1 MQKIPKLFSYLINYR
16 LSLKELYFSLTTWLL
31 SLLLLLGLTTRF
43 HSTLFAVNLV
53 IALIVF
59 LSIILLTNRLLLSGF
74 LTLLLAVSF
83 DYIKQIKWQFLHQDM
98 SAADIF
104 MVKLL
109 INHGLFRM
117 IYEYTTK
124 EIYLVILL
132 LLVNFILL
140 WNRNDRML
148 DKSKLG
154 LKNYYAL
161 RILSIGVAFLLLT
174 KLFDSAIDKGSAFH
188 RVINSARKQVK
199 NLPKRVYGPFGDVL
213 FTLNDIYISPISGKA
228 DESLILNLLS
238 KTLDSKQIDKTQE
251 LPDIIVILNEST
263 INPYK
268 LDYPFVDSFNFNY
281 FKDTQYTRYSGILDV
296 NTFGGSSWISEYEIN
311 TGVPH
316 KYFKGP
322 SYMPFITLVPMTQ
335 NSIMLY
341 LKSLG
346 YETDIV
352 YPIDKEFSMARE
364 AYTQLGADHI
374 YDIFDFGFDPKTWTG
389 VPDRLIGDM
398 IIKVLD
404 QNPEKPKYI
413 FAATMLNHGPHSS
426 FFEDQLGC
434 SQFMNEVLCSKLND
448 YITRLNQSNID
459 MLELIN
465 KLMSRKRKTI
475 LVNFGDH
482 MPSFEGY
489 STQLRFSRDISNFY
503 KTFYNINSNFLPVNK
518 TVKYPVLDISLIPGL
533 VLDMAGINQS
543 EFYTA
548 NSLIRKNCN
557 GNIKDCNLK
566 ENQNIFESYKSLVV
580 KQLGF

>member
-1 MQKIPKLFSYLINYR
+1 
-16 LSLKELYFSLTTWLL
+16 
-31 SLLLLLGLTTRF
+31 
-43 HSTLFAVNLV
+43 
-53 IALIVF
+53 
-59 LSIILLTNRLLLSGF
+59 
-74 LTLLLAVSF
+74 
-83 DYIKQIKWQFLHQDM
+83 
-98 SAADIF
+98 
-104 MVKLL
+104 
-109 INHGLFRM
+109 
-117 IYEYTTK
+117 
-124 EIYLVILL
+124 
-132 LLVNFILL
+132 
-140 WNRNDRML
+140 
-148 DKSKLG
+148 
-154 LKNYYAL
+154 
-161 RILSIGVAFLLLT
+161 
-174 KLFDSAIDKGSAFH
+174 
-188 RVINSARKQVK
+188 
-199 NLPKRVYGPFGDVL
+199 
-213 FTLNDIYISPISGKA
+213 
-228 DESLILNLLS
+228 
-238 KTLDSKQIDKTQE
+238 
-251 LPDIIVILNEST
+251 
-263 INPYK
+263 
-268 LDYPFVDSFNFNY
+268 
-281 FKDTQYTRYSGILDV
+281 
-296 NTFGGSSWISEYEIN
+296 
-311 TGVPH
+311 
-316 KYFKGP
+316 
-322 SYMPFITLVPMTQ
+322 
-335 NSIMLY
+335 
-341 LKSLG
+341 
-346 YETDIV
+346 
-352 YPIDKEFSMARE
+352 
-364 AYTQLGADHI
+364 
-374 YDIFDFGFDPKTWTG
+374 